1 MLFNTIDACVATES
15 CLLWRRST
23 PTEQRTACRLTTETR
38 PDAILESV
46 LAFEMIYDFINDFQ
60 VDLFERPKRLGNLA
74 FSIHLDQY
82 LPLARSGFWCR
93 KELNQKRNVTS
104 RSLLEQK
111 SGLAKAPIYVE
122 SI

>member
-1 MLFNTIDACVATES
+1 MPFMAALNTDRAKDGLS
-15 CLLWRRST
+15 FDNRN
-23 PTEQRTACRLTTETR
+23 R
-38 PDAILESV
+38 PDAILGSV